1 MTTCTS
7 CDELIVNL
15 HLAGNDLEKI
25 KRKEMVQYLLPPEPT
40 IAIEIIVQIFIDF
53 ENLRRRE
60 AREPEMTDQEEQTMQ
75 NTYTDFFLSIWE
87 AAVKYGAGTAQVIEK
102 FRLFFEQIQE
112 LLPPPE

>member
-15 HLAGNDLEKI
+15 HLGGNDLGKI
-25 KRKEMVQYLLPPEPT
+25 NQEEGDQQLLPPEPT
-40 IAIEIIVQIFIDF
+40 IAIEIIVHIFIDF

-60 AREPEMTDQEEQTMQ
+60 AREPEMTDQEEETMR
-75 NTYTDFFLSIWE
+75 NSYTDFFLSIWE
-87 AAVKYGAGTAQVIEK
+87 VVVKYGGGTAQVLEK
-102 FRLFFEQIQE
+102 FRLFFEQMQK